1 MSKKIIYK
9 NDDGILAIIV
19 PTSKALEIMTIEE
32 IAKKD
37 VPTGKAY
44 KIIEDTDVPSSREFR
59 NAWTIDD
66 AELTDGVGD

>member
-66 AELTDGVGD
+66 GELTDGVGE